1 MPSDADSPTNKT
13 ARWWMP
19 LVVLIALAAALYF
32 FLSQPPHEAKP
43 PAPVPPRA
51 EAPPIAPPAPA
62 PEPETRPPSAAAPP
76 EPPTAAPA
84 VLPPLASS
92 DKAVQEALLDL
103 VGKEAVLSFFNV
115 GDYVRRFVVTV
126 DNLPSKKA
134 VVRFWPVNPTA
145 GRFIAESK
153 SGRTYLAAE
162 NFRRYTPFVRLV
174 TSVDTG
180 KIMALYARF
189 YPLMQEAYVE
199 LGHPGKRF
207 NDRLIEVI
215 DHLLAAP
222 DVGDAV
228 EVVLPRYDPSIKV
241 ERPWVM
247 YEFADPALEARS
259 AGHKILIR
267 VGSENAAQLKA
278 KLRDVRSQLTRIE
291 PKRDATKQ

>member
-1 MPSDADSPTNKT
+1 MPSDTHSPTNKS
-13 ARWWMP
+13 ARWLIP
-19 LVVLIALAAALYF
+19 LGVLIALAVALYF
-32 FLSQPPHEAKP
+32 YLSQGPQEAKP
-43 PAPVPPRA
+43 PAPEPPRA
-51 EAPPIAPPAPA
+51 EAPPTVPPAPA
-62 PEPETRPPSAAAPP
+62 AEPEARPPSEAAPP
-76 EPPTAAPA
+76 EPPAAPA
-84 VLPPLASS
+84 GPLTPPLPPLASS

-115 GDYVRRFVVTV
+115 GDYVRRFVATV
-126 DNLPSKKA
+126 DNLPGKKA
-134 VVRFWPVNPTA
+134 AVRFWPVNPTA
-145 GRFIAESK
+145 GRFIAERK
-153 SGRTYLAAE
+153 AGRTYLAAE

-180 KIMALYARF
+180 KVVALYVRF
-189 YPLMQEAYVE
+189 YPLLQEAYAE

-222 DVGDAV
+222 DLGDAV
-228 EVVLPRYDPSIKV
+228 EVVLPKYDPSIKV

-278 KLRDVRSQLTRIE
+278 KLRDIRRELTGGAV
-291 PKRDATKQ
+291 KR